1 MALTTIQDNNKLVQY
16 SREIR
21 REYVRENLFS
31 PYMGTEITSII
42 RMISEAKK
50 GGEQINIPLVGRL
63 FGAAKSKGTLVGA
76 EESIRNFGHRLYID
90 WARHAVAT
98 DDAEE
103 QKDSADVFGEAKPL
117 LSDWGKELQ
126 RDEIIQALHALPSL
140 SEPSGLGSS
149 AGQRVNGI
157 LYSAA
162 SSSEKNTWHTDNED
176 RVLYGDSVV
185 NYVAGNHA
193 NSLANIDATMK
204 ASASGL
210 KLLKRRARL
219 ARPRLRPFRL
229 KDGREYFVAF
239 FGSDAWRDFIS
250 DDEVKEADLHGR
262 ARENGGMNSN
272 PIFQDG
278 DRIINGV
285 ICREIPEMD
294 EWVKVSGAGDGG
306 IDVAPVF
313 LCGQQALA
321 VAWGKE
327 PTPTFKKEDDY
338 QFLKGAGVKM
348 CYGIGKLASKFP
360 SEANPNV
367 QPLKDWGVATW
378 YVAALSDGAAPVSA

>member
-31 PYMGTEITSII
+31 PYMGSDMTSII
-42 RMISEAKK
+42 RLIHEAKK

-63 FGAAKSKGTLVGA
+63 FGAAKSKGTLVGQ
-76 EESIRNFGHRLYID
+76 EESIRNFGHRIYVD

-103 QKDSADVFGEAKPL
+103 QKDSADVFGEVKPL

-126 RDEIIQALHALPSL
+126 RDEIILALHALPSL
-140 SEPSGLGSS
+140 SEPAGLSSS

-162 SSSEKNTWHTDNED
+162 TSGNKNTWNTDNAD
-176 RVLYGDSVV
+176 RVLYGNAVS
-185 NYVAGNHA
+185 NYVSGNHA
-193 NSLANIDATMK
+193 NSLLAIT
-204 ASASGL
+204 SGQKLTAAVL
-210 KLLKRRARL
+210 KLAKRRARM
-219 ARPRLRPFRL
+219 AKPRIRPFKL
-229 KDGREYFVAF
+229 KDGREYFVCF
-239 FGSDAWRDFIS
+239 VGSDAFRDFIS
-250 DDEVKEADLHGR
+250 DPAVYDADLKGR
-262 ARENGGMNSN
+262 ARENGGMNNN

-278 DRIINGV
+278 DRLIDGV
-285 ICREIPEMD
+285 IVREIPEMD
-294 EWVKVSGAGDGG
+294 ALTKVEGAGADG
-306 IDVAPVF
+306 IDVAPYF
-313 LCGQQALA
+313 LCGQQA
-321 VAWGKE
+321 VAMPWAKE

-348 CYGIGKLASKFP
+348 CYGVGKLAAKFP
-360 SEANPNV
+360 TEADPNV
-367 QPLKDWGVATW
+367 QPLKDWGVFTG
-378 YVAALSDGAAPVSA
+378 YVASQSDADIGESA